1 VVVGIDPDVRGSI
14 AVLRVPAEVRA
25 LEEAT
30 GTRSGP
36 TLWADGKDP
45 PWLGEPEEEDSA
57 NPAREPLPWEG
68 GGEGGAQEDGR
79 GKALPWPLLPREA
92 CQLDPLTL
100 PELVAKR
107 DAFLR
112 DGLLPAAN
120 AEGAVA
126 LDEASS
132 RLTGYEALP
141 KKELLLRTAARGMPA
156 KGNRGDLAKRLLA
169 WDLGVVVG
177 GPSSAG
183 TAVVEDVPVRVAGV
197 DALVTLYDVPVQE
210 SVVGNTRRLRPDG
223 GALVDVVRR
232 ISALSRASAAPADEG
247 AGATGAPRP
256 QLIAF
261 VEEPQI
267 IPRMTGAI
275 SGFWSGMYHGMYAG
289 MFMMVDAVVVPVK
302 PSSWKGDLRL
312 FRGGKDA
319 SIRLAGV
326 LAPQLRH
333 AIHRDAHHGRAE
345 AVLIALWG
353 LRATRGV
360 AQDGGGLDRR

>member
-1 VVVGIDPDVRGSI
+1 MTACAAWCLRSWKRGPSPS
-14 AVLRVPAEVRA
+14 L
-25 LEEAT
+25 
-30 GTRSGP
+30 
-36 TLWADGKDP
+36 
-45 PWLGEPEEEDSA
+45 
-57 NPAREPLPWEG
+57 
-68 GGEGGAQEDGR
+68 Q
-79 GKALPWPLLPREA
+79 
-92 CQLDPLTL
+92 
-100 PELVAKR
+100 
-107 DAFLR
+107 
-112 DGLLPAAN
+112 
-120 AEGAVA
+120 
-126 LDEASS
+126 
-132 RLTGYEALP
+132 LTGYEALP

-183 TAVVEDVPVRVAGV
+183 TAVVEDVPGAACSATACWGRLQRVVVPCQQTSPLSVAALAVRVAGV

-302 PSSWKGDLRL
+302 PSSWKGDLRWVAWLRPLPDAGGVPRPVLPVHGRSCCVLAGCFGEAKMHPSGWQGCWRPSCDTL
-312 FRGGKDA
+312 FTAVRSLGKPGGAAVGSRRRSHCAASRCLVPCRCSPRSRGGCA
-319 SIRLAGV
+319 
-326 LAPQLRH
+326 
-333 AIHRDAHHGRAE
+333 HR
-345 AVLIALWG
+345 ALG
-353 LRATRGV
+353 SEGH
-360 AQDGGGLDRR
+360 